1 MESKSK
7 STEFG
12 HNPQFK
18 NKIFLIRSFLS
29 KPNPSTS
36 KCNSKSAKKQ
46 QIDKFIW
53 NHSINQFWY
62 RMPMAKLHQSLIV
75 QACVL
80 QFNVSKSSELILY
93 IKRANKI
100 KAINSLVFF
109 GFWKVDLN
117 QRYSLIF
124 CCFDFWNMNSAHRET
139 IRNILLSIANGHD
152 VAHNMSIWIHH
163 IHLLIIPSIFI
174 SLCAEFIC
182 AKINEKW
189 WHIQFF
195 AYSFPSSTFHFTV
208 LKLIFISTKCN
219 KKE

>member
-1 MESKSK
+1 MRICANIS
-7 STEFG
+7 
-12 HNPQFK
+12 
-18 NKIFLIRSFLS
+18 SFSAWKHFALLWTS
-29 KPNPSTS
+29 GQEKEEWNQNRNQPNLVIIH
-36 KCNSKSAKKQ
+36 NSKTKFFWFDHFCQSPTQVQVNVIANPPKKQ

-124 CCFDFWNMNSAHRET
+124 CCFDFWKYEFYTQRNDSKYIIKYSKWTWCSA
-139 IRNILLSIANGHD
+139 
-152 VAHNMSIWIHH
+152 
-163 IHLLIIPSIFI
+163 
-174 SLCAEFIC
+174 
-182 AKINEKW
+182 
-189 WHIQFF
+189 
-195 AYSFPSSTFHFTV
+195 
-208 LKLIFISTKCN
+208 
-219 KKE
+219 

>member
-1 MESKSK
+1 MEYLIANLCKHFKFQCLKAFCVAMNFRTGERRMESKSK

-124 CCFDFWNMNSAHRET
+124 CCFDFWKYEFCTQRNDSKYIIKYSKWTWCSA
-139 IRNILLSIANGHD
+139 
-152 VAHNMSIWIHH
+152 
-163 IHLLIIPSIFI
+163 
-174 SLCAEFIC
+174 
-182 AKINEKW
+182 
-189 WHIQFF
+189 
-195 AYSFPSSTFHFTV
+195 
-208 LKLIFISTKCN
+208 
-219 KKE
+219 